1 MLWMKGFTPQAIQ
14 CVQAALQ
21 LAGAWGHIPAD
32 TGHLLLGIL
41 KEDQGEASAF
51 LLRRRV
57 GYSALA
63 AQVCSRGCGE
73 PVRLTPD
80 DFTGKARQCLEV
92 AMLLGRVS
100 PTGQAGPQHLLR
112 AVLEDETNC
121 AAGFLR
127 AMGVEQAAAA
137 RECRCLTEPLQ
148 GRAAV
153 PPAKAQR
160 TADRYSRDL
169 TRMAAEGRLD
179 PVLGREEELE
189 RMVEILCRRQKNNPC
204 LVGEPGVGKTALAEA
219 LAQLI
224 AQGRAPAPLQGRRV
238 LSLDMTSMVAG
249 TKYRGDFEE
258 RFKTVLEEVIREKNV
273 ILFIDEIH
281 SLSTRSTVLWEPA
294 PPRAAS
300 TRRASSNRLW
310 PGENCS
316 CWEPPPRT
324 NTAAASRRT
333 PPWSVGLAGWW

>member
-127 AMGVEQAAAA
+127 AMGVDIDPSVYTIAQARQLPTVPLPLTEVIGHTMAESLWMYPPGIPLVVPGEILTADIAQVLGGIADSGVQLHSDSGLAPHGVLAAA
-137 RECRCLTEPLQ
+137 T
-148 GRAAV
+148 G
-153 PPAKAQR
+153 
-160 TADRYSRDL
+160 
-169 TRMAAEGRLD
+169 
-179 PVLGREEELE
+179 
-189 RMVEILCRRQKNNPC
+189 
-204 LVGEPGVGKTALAEA
+204 
-219 LAQLI
+219 
-224 AQGRAPAPLQGRRV
+224 
-238 LSLDMTSMVAG
+238 
-249 TKYRGDFEE
+249 
-258 RFKTVLEEVIREKNV
+258 
-273 ILFIDEIH
+273 
-281 SLSTRSTVLWEPA
+281 
-294 PPRAAS
+294 
-300 TRRASSNRLW
+300 
-310 PGENCS
+310 
-316 CWEPPPRT
+316 
-324 NTAAASRRT
+324 
-333 PPWSVGLAGWW
+333 